1 MKHALRFPFRLDEG
15 VHGAMNRLGSL
26 GLLITVMAVPAAAMD
41 RSLVKQFEEL
51 DPQTRLEQRCDTEA
65 MWEINAGKTSFK
77 PDKVIAY
84 TFADPIVEND
94 KMQAPGAVFRSKGE
108 WYKLKYQCSTGPD
121 HIEVLSFKY
130 TIGDLVPHD
139 EWEAHYLYP

>member
-1 MKHALRFPFRLDEG
+1 
-15 VHGAMNRLGSL
+15 MNRLVCL
-26 GLLITVMAVPAAAMD
+26 GLLAAAMATPAAAMD
-41 RSLVKQFEEL
+41 RSLVKQFKEL

-65 MWEINAGKTSFK
+65 MWEINADKTSFK

-84 TFADPIVEND
+84 TFAEPILENNRL
-94 KMQAPGAVFRSKGE
+94 QAPGAVFRSKGE
-108 WYKLKYQCSTGPD
+108 WYKLNYNCSTGPD
-121 HIEVLSFKY
+121 HIEVLSFNY

>member
-1 MKHALRFPFRLDEG
+1 
-15 VHGAMNRLGSL
+15 MNRLVCL
-26 GLLITVMAVPAAAMD
+26 ALLTTATAGPAAAMD
-41 RSLVKQFEEL
+41 QSLIRQFKKL

-65 MWEINAGKTSFK
+65 MWKINADKTDYK

-94 KMQAPGAVFRSKGE
+94 QIKAPGAVFRSKGE
-108 WYKLKYQCSTGPD
+108 WYKLKYRCSTGPD

-130 TIGDLVPHD
+130 KIGDLIPRE
-139 EWEAHYLYP
+139 EWDAHYLYP